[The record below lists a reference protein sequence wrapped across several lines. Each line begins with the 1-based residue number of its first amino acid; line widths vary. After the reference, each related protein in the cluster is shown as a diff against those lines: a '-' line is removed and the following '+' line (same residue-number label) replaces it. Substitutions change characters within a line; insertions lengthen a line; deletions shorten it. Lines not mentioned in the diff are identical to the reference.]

1 MDSECTTTK
10 VWKEDDGMAS
20 DLITSTATTTTA
32 HIDHAG
38 RPTMHM
44 EGGAMKCC
52 DLDQGNT

>member
-1 MDSECTTTK
+1 
-10 VWKEDDGMAS
+10 MAS
-20 DLITSTATTTTA
+20 DMVTSTATTTTA

-44 EGGAMKCC
+44 EGGGGAMKCC